1 MIMEASVPA
10 RIAPDFIYRIKSA
23 GDPHLSA
30 DGKRVAFTLAWV
42 EPGPPQ
48 VGQSKSRIVVM
59 ELSGGAPQEFTQG
72 ESDSTARWSPGGS
85 MLAFLRKDENGVRQ
99 VWVMPAA
106 GGESRRVSAL
116 RGGVFDYAWSP
127 DSARVA
133 VVSDV
138 DPQAD
143 DKAPKH
149 LRTTVVRRIRYRHDG
164 MGLRGESA
172 RHIFV
177 VNVADGDA
185 TQVTVGDEDDD
196 SPVWSPDGKK
206 IAFISSRAA
215 DRDSVARSEAYV
227 VDVATRKTACWS
239 RGLSQV
245 VTMGW
250 SPDSAKLAAAAMEDS
265 GPHQSKGGM
274 SQNWIYLCGPRGKPA
289 AISDDSVRPSGAYR
303 VWQVAPEIRWTED
316 GDILFLADAHGQ
328 AYVCSVPVA
337 GGRVRKIGPGGQ
349 SLARWSPDA
358 KAGKAV
364 VAAVTP
370 GSPGDLHLLDL
381 VTGKQR
387 QLTDYN
393 RDYLAS
399 HPPATLKKFKFKRSG
414 FEIECRVWLPP
425 DFNPRR
431 KHPMVLDIHGG
442 PAGVFYDAFSPF
454 HQIPA
459 TAGYVVLA
467 VNPRGSSSYGNNF
480 ARAVEGEWGEEDYQD
495 LMAAV
500 DIMCDKPYVDPSRLA
515 VTGYSYGGFMSA
527 WAVGHTDR
535 FKAAVVGAPCIN
547 LESMYGTSDIGVT
560 FGESSWRGPIFEN
573 RAWYRAHS
581 PVTYAEKVNT
591 PVLLLHGESDV
602 RCPIEQSEQYFVAL
616 KRLGKEVEFV
626 RFPGCDHGFLRFGPP
641 NLRAEY
647 YERMLA
653 WFDRHLG
660 IERTS

>member
-1 MIMEASVPA
+1 MPA
-10 RIAPDFIYRIKSA
+10 RIAPDFIYQIKSA

-30 DGKRVAFTLAWV
+30 DGKRAVFTLGWV
-42 EPGPPQ
+42 EPGTPQ
-48 VGQSKSRIVVM
+48 VGQARSRIVVM
-59 ELSGGAPQEFTQG
+59 ELPGGPAQEFTQG
-72 ESDSTARWSPGGS
+72 DSDSAARWSPDGS
-85 MLAFLRKDENGVRQ
+85 KLAFLRRDEKHLRQ
-99 VWVMPAA
+99 VCVMPAT
-106 GGESRRVSAL
+106 GGESRNVSAL
-116 RGGVFDYAWSP
+116 PGGVFDYAWSP
-127 DSARVA
+127 DGTRIAA
-133 VVSDV
+133 VSDV
-138 DPQAD
+138 DPRAD
-143 DKAPKH
+143 DKTPKH

-164 MGLRGESA
+164 MGLRGESV
-172 RHIFV
+172 RHIYV
-177 VNVADGDA
+177 VNLDDGDA
-185 TQVTVGDEDDD
+185 TQVTTGEEDND
-196 SPVWSPDGKK
+196 SPVWSPDAKK

-215 DRDSVARSEAYV
+215 DRDTAARSEVYV
-227 VDVATRKTACWS
+227 VDVATRKAACWTP
-239 RGLSQV
+239 GLSQV

-250 SPDSAKLAAAAMEDS
+250 SPDSAQLAVAALEDS
-265 GPHQSKGGM
+265 GPRQSKGGM
-274 SQNWIYLCGPRGKPA
+274 TQNWIYRCGPRKRPQ
-289 AISDDSVRPSGAYR
+289 AITDDSVRPSLAYR
-303 VWQVAPEIRWTED
+303 TWQVAPEIKWTES
-316 GDILFLADAHGQ
+316 GDILFMADARGQ
-328 AYVCSVPVA
+328 AYICSVPA
-337 GGRVRKIGPGGQ
+337 SGGKVRKIGPGGQ
-349 SLARWSPDA
+349 SLSRWSPDGEA
-358 KAGKAV
+358 RHAI

-381 VTGKQR
+381 ATGRQK

-393 RDYLAS
+393 REYLTG
-399 HPPATLKKFKFKRSG
+399 HPPARLDKFSVKRDG

-431 KHPMVLDIHGG
+431 RYPMVLDIHGG

-467 VNPRGSSSYGNNF
+467 VNPRGSSSYGNDF

-500 DIMCDKPYVDPSRLA
+500 DAMCKKPWIDPSKLV

-535 FKAAVVGAPCIN
+535 FRAAVVGAPCIN
-547 LESMYGTSDIGVT
+547 LESMYGTSDIGVP
-560 FGESSWRGPIFEN
+560 FGESSWRGTIFES
-573 RAWYRAHS
+573 REWYRAHS
-581 PVTYAEKVNT
+581 PITYAEKVSA
-591 PVLLLHGESDV
+591 PVLLLHGESDL